1 MSTARVT
8 LNRQSIIAVAAFFT
22 ILLATCAWGLSFMI
36 ANRELQGEFETK
48 TRVLEELNKRA
59 VAPGVIDRTTAE
71 DLRDAAISA
80 PTETLAASELHRRIL
95 ATLEGN
101 GGVHSIQTEATT
113 ETIGDGLKRV
123 NAQVAFDS
131 SMESLQKVLFHFETV
146 IPFVFVEL
154 DFYPAGHDAGPR
166 RKNWRS
172 AARDDVNFEL
182 LEEFGS
188 ERPPWSRERPVLIGR
203 ATGRSFGQTIPA
215 RLPAPRTLLMELRSG
230 N

>member
-146 IPFVFVEL
+146 IPFVFV
-154 DFYPAGHDAGPR
+154 DSISIQPA
-166 RKNWRS
+166 
-172 AARDDVNFEL
+172 
-182 LEEFGS
+182 
-188 ERPPWSRERPVLIGR
+188 
-203 ATGRSFGQTIPA
+203 TT
-215 RLPAPRTLLMELRSG
+215 PAPGARIGDLLRVTMSISSYWKSSEANGRPGVEKDPS
-230 N
+230 